1 MLFMENALSSYLLT
15 PMRTKALWD
24 RNFFELWLSV
34 HCETEVFTP
43 VIPEWREK
51 RKKCKCNFSS
61 LWVTKSYP
69 HASNEI
75 AFRWHS
81 IMDTKSFLQ
90 LLWDWCWTHTGTDVF
105 VWLWVNISIVCHA
118 VTFLL
123 FPLSILFFPFSFF
136 LFSKCLLMF
145 WSCFDFIFSSLWVLS
160 DWFGTLS
167 RFHLI
172 CVFARTQNA
181 WLVPFSSA
189 WPSGVCVIY
198 GKWNPALKS
207 TI

>member
-1 MLFMENALSSYLLT
+1 MLYPVTSWPLWGQKQWDTETLWVIAI
-15 PMRTKALWD
+15 RALWNGSFHPSNS
-24 RNFFELWLSV
+24 RM
-34 HCETEVFTP
+34 
-43 VIPEWREK
+43 REN

-75 AFRWHS
+75 AFHWHS

-123 FPLSILFFPFSFF
+123 FPPFLVSVYLCFEAVLISF
-136 LFSKCLLMF
+136 
-145 WSCFDFIFSSLWVLS
+145 FSSLWVLS
-160 DWFGTLS
+160 DWFGTLN

-172 CVFARTQNA
+172 CVSAQTRT
-181 WLVPFSSA
+181 LD
-189 WPSGVCVIY
+189 
-198 GKWNPALKS
+198 
-207 TI
+207 

>member
-1 MLFMENALSSYLLT
+1 M
-15 PMRTKALWD
+15 
-24 RNFFELWLSV
+24 
-34 HCETEVFTP
+34 HCETEVFTS

-75 AFRWHS
+75 AFHWHS

-105 VWLWVNISIVCHA
+105 VWLWVNISFVCHA
-118 VTFLL
+118 VIFLL
-123 FPLSILFFPFSFF
+123 FPLSILSFF
-136 LFSKCLLMF
+136 FFFGKCLLMF
-145 WSCFDFIFSSLWVLS
+145 WSCFDLIFFQSLGAFWLVWDFESVPPNLC
-160 DWFGTLS
+160 FCLNP
-167 RFHLI
+167 
-172 CVFARTQNA
+172 NA

-189 WPSGVCVIY
+189 WPCGVCVIY